1 MEDDISCNFG
11 VSVDGGERERE
22 REREKGYE
30 GFAGSTSSDVLLI
43 LKFCV

>member
-22 REREKGYE
+22 RERGRK
-30 GFAGSTSSDVLLI
+30 AMRALLVQ
-43 LKFCV
+43 LQVMYY